1 MSTVNSNTVLQLPDM
16 FTSFQRVTPC
26 HPAVF
31 WLATGNHPI
40 EISAGAVVDIVPG
53 EGN

>member
-16 FTSFQRVTPC
+16 FTSFQRVKPC

-40 EISAGAVVDIVPG
+40 EVGAGAVVDIVPG